1 MIKPSGLDRHAI
13 CVDAKE
19 HEAVS
24 ADIIRLLNNRGVFDA
39 DTILS
44 VGMTVIT
51 WGLSVAKRDHGHS
64 LMQRRR
70 ATASRCIQEVKLVD
84 V

>member
-1 MIKPSGLDRHAI
+1 MIKPSGLQRHAI
-13 CVDAKE
+13 RVDAKE

-44 VGMTVIT
+44 VGMTVVT
-51 WGLSVAKRDHGHS
+51 WGLSVAKQDHGTA
-64 LMQRRR
+64 LMQRKR